1 MITEVYRIYK
11 ETNTKYNVAETAVIF
26 SNSLFY
32 HMYLIICVNHTYLE
46 QTYFHLT
53 TTF

>member
-46 QTYFHLT
+46 QTFIFT
-53 TTF
+53 